1 MQCFMRMMH
10 DMKVVL
16 STHCHAMHQ
25 FTLPVQSDKMA
36 SSGLDTDDYI
46 AIALALDK
54 KKRKKRSKWSKCWLL
69 KRNEIS
75 HTNLLEELRLEPQ
88 DYFNYMRM
96 SEDVYRK
103 LLSKVTPYIKRRNT
117 HLRKAITPILDLHTF
132 IKYSKK
138 IKY

>member
-1 MQCFMRMMH
+1 MRMMH

-36 SSGLDTDDYI
+36 SSGLNTDDCI

-69 KRNEIS
+69 KSGVATLFGICLKFVQNASNIFMRHS
-75 HTNLLEELRLEPQ
+75 NLIYNIIYYEA
-88 DYFNYMRM
+88 Y
-96 SEDVYRK
+96 
-103 LLSKVTPYIKRRNT
+103 
-117 HLRKAITPILDLHTF
+117 
-132 IKYSKK
+132 KY
-138 IKY
+138 

>member
-1 MQCFMRMMH
+1 MRMMH

-88 DYFNYMRM
+88 DYFNYMSVLKFVQNASNIIMRH
-96 SEDVYRK
+96 SNLIYNII
-103 LLSKVTPYIKRRNT
+103 YY
-117 HLRKAITPILDLHTF
+117 KAY
-132 IKYSKK
+132 KY
-138 IKY
+138 

>member
-1 MQCFMRMMH
+1 MRMMH

-75 HTNLLEELRLEPQ
+75 HTNLLEDR
-88 DYFNYMRM
+88 
-96 SEDVYRK
+96 
-103 LLSKVTPYIKRRNT
+103 
-117 HLRKAITPILDLHTF
+117 ILDLHTF

>member
-46 AIALALDK
+46 AIALALS
-54 KKRKKRSKWSKCWLL
+54 RYFVWYLFEVRS
-69 KRNEIS
+69 
-75 HTNLLEELRLEPQ
+75 
-88 DYFNYMRM
+88 
-96 SEDVYRK
+96 
-103 LLSKVTPYIKRRNT
+103 
-117 HLRKAITPILDLHTF
+117 
-132 IKYSKK
+132 
-138 IKY
+138 